1 MAAVART
8 TSPMLDDLMM
18 TSFKGADLELFWFKG
33 ELETLT
39 VDKIFHFD

>member
-1 MAAVART
+1 
-8 TSPMLDDLMM
+8 MLDDLMM
-18 TSFKGADLELFWFKG
+18 TSFRGVALDRFLFKG